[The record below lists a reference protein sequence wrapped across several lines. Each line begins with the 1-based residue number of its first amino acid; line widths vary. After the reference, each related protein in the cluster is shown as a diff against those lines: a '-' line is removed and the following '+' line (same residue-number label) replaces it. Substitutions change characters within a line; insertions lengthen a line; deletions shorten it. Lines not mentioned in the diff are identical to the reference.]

1 MAIIEVSEIIT
12 DTRWAKEIKI
22 FGIPIY
28 RAREINVKTEEKDE
42 KDEKSIPIGF
52 QQIGSTSLLK
62 TDDLA

>member
-28 RAREINVKTEEKDE
+28 RAREINVKTEEKE
-42 KDEKSIPIGF
+42 EKSIPIGF
-52 QQIGSTSLLK
+52 QQIGDTSLLE